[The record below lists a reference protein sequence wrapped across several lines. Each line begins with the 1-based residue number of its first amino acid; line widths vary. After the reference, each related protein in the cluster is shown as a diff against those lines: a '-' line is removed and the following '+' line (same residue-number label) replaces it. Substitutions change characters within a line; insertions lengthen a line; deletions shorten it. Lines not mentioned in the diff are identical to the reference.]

1 MHDSRQVFLLDDNVK
16 CVSGKYEVGH
26 SASTEEFK
34 TGLNGIEVGD
44 YIVVPTDT
52 RQKMTVVRV
61 DEIDIEPDLESDIK
75 MDWVMCKVPKT
86 EYDATMASEKA
97 FTDRNRIAIRKRKKQ
112 ELIKTLE
119 IDTSMKVI
127 TQQ

>member
-1 MHDSRQVFLLDDNVK
+1 MHDSRTVFLLDDNVK

-34 TGLNGIEVGD
+34 TAIEGIEVGD
-44 YIVVPTDT
+44 YVVVPTNT
-52 RQKMTVVRV
+52 RQKMTVVRI

-75 MDWVMCKVPKT
+75 MDWVMCKVPKA
-86 EYDATMASEKA
+86 EYDITMASEKT
-97 FTDRNRIAIRKRKKQ
+97 FVDRTRAAARIRKKKQ
-112 ELIKTLE
+112 LITDLQ